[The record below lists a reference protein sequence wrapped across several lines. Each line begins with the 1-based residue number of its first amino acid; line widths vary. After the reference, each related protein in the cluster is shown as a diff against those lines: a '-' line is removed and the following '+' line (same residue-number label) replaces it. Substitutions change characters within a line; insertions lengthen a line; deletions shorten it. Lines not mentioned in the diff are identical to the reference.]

1 VQLKPHDVP
10 LQVGL
15 ALLGGEHA
23 VHDVVPQL
31 LVLLFDWQVPEQS
44 CAPAAQTPMHEALF
58 AMQAPAHSFIP
69 DGQVPPHVVPS
80 QVAVPPVGTGHA
92 VHDVPQPA
100 VLVLATHALP
110 HA

>member
-1 VQLKPHDVP
+1 
-10 LQVGL
+10 
-15 ALLGGEHA
+15 

-31 LVLLFDWQVPEQS
+31 LVLLFDRQLPEQS
-44 CAPAAQTPMHEALF
+44 CEPDGHTPMHEALV

-69 DGQVPPHVVPS
+69 DGQVPPHDVPS

-92 VHDVPQPA
+92 VQDDPQPA
-100 VLVLATHALP
+100 VLVLATQALP